1 MTSVHPYAAPRA
13 GPSSSFTQ
21 LPSRAPSRNGHAPA
35 AAASTSS
42 PSLLSA
48 TILPSPALSAANS
61 PAMASR
67 PLMDRMPSTFGDSNS
82 STPVATNSALNKV
95 ASASSSIYQNARTL
109 RDRLLRVPTFEER
122 FFAIAGSTDGAYG
135 YSGAASPLTS
145 QGFNG
150 REDETI
156 QASDPVSQ
164 VLSVLR
170 LGSSLCYLFNQLGHA
185 HQLDVNPQATLS
197 NLKACQRGAAHFIMA
212 CKQDLNW
219 PEGDLFAVNE
229 LYGQDTNGVVKVVHT
244 VTKLLDLLE
253 SQGVLLPPPEA
264 PEPAPGHA
272 GPSDERSLVVREIL
286 DSERK
291 YMQDLEVLQDYQRQ
305 LQMNDLLTQDQ
316 IHSLFIN
323 LNKLADFQR
332 RFLIGVEG
340 NASLPA
346 EQQRFGGL
354 FLQMEE
360 NFSCYEPYCANLTTA
375 QDLAIAENAA
385 LSKLSHVLDPVSE
398 LAPLLIKPVQRIC
411 KYPLLISQLLK
422 NTPSTSPYYDEL
434 KAGLESIMRV
444 TDKVNEEK
452 RRKDNLQAVSDLA
465 NRVEDWKGHDIA
477 SFGELLLQETFV
489 VIKSE
494 NEREYNVYLFER
506 IILCCKEVGAVG
518 KKDKKSNSILKRPP
532 SQRINKL
539 QLKGRIFVNNIT
551 GASQVQHRSGQC
563 LLEVR
568 WRGDLNEEAF
578 IIKCRTAELLQQW
591 QKAINKAVEEAPT
604 KRRAHH
610 LSASRRS
617 DRGGG
622 PVGVSSPNSQ
632 FPGTPMSE
640 YGPLSSSAASV
651 YSHHTS
657 ASASDPAGGPPYSA
671 SSPFGYPNPAQ
682 PSYPPAHGHA
692 GLPPQQQAYHPFG
705 FDDDDQ
711 QLAYQHEPSESG
723 RSTPASRRV
732 GGTATRSLPAGA
744 GAAHERDLPGL
755 PSSSSSSSSR
765 PRAQTEDSNSN
776 VIHQWRTG
784 GGGGPG
790 QNGTPGLPPQLGQ
803 QPSRGLSQHSS
814 NGSDATNGGGGG
826 GGAASLR
833 SSASSRQLRSKQS
846 SEWGGQGGSLTAS
859 PAMSYT
865 RLPEDGVGAG
875 GGRAGGVVNGG
886 GRYEEMTPR
895 AGGGGVHRQ
904 ASYGQVQ
911 TQYAGAGAPPMLR
924 NRSASSPNIYGPGGG
939 GGRFADS
946 PQLPDQPHAGEYANG
961 YGGGGG
967 GMHYIASST
976 SVGGK
981 PRNVGVTNSGGTI
994 ASASSVSTGHKKR
1007 FSASSGMTDRSS
1019 ATSAHSG
1026 SALPYSSGTSP
1037 SAGFSNSTRAQAL
1050 PPLPAQPSASAV
1062 RVKVYFGEDTFV
1074 VVVLDSVPYADL
1086 VEKVLKKIRM
1096 CGGDKARVDSSAVRL
1111 RYRDEDGDRILI
1123 TSEEDTAMAF
1133 ETARAMMAEK
1143 GAGAPLEL
1151 VLFANIDGQ

>member
-1 MTSVHPYAAPRA
+1 MTSVHPYAQPRP
-13 GPSSSFTQ
+13 GPSSSFV
-21 LPSRAPSRNGHAPA
+21 LPPRGPSRNEQRPTA
-35 AAASTSS
+35 SS
-42 PSLLSA
+42 PSLSA
-48 TILPSPALSAANS
+48 PLPPTPGSVSPALS
-61 PAMASR
+61 PR
-67 PLMDRMPSTFGDSNS
+67 PPMDRMPSTLNDM
-82 STPVATNSALNKV
+82 PLATNSALNKV
-95 ASASSSIYQNARTL
+95 ASASSSIYQNCRTV
-109 RDRLLRVPTFEER
+109 RDRLVRVPEFKER
-122 FFAIAGSTDGAYG
+122 FFDLTGRSDGSYG
-135 YSGAASPLTS
+135 GGASPLAGTW
-145 QGFNG
+145 G
-150 REDETI
+150 EDAGPQT
-156 QASDPVSQ
+156 DPVSQ

-170 LGSSLCYLFNQLGHA
+170 LGSSLCFLFNQLGHA

-212 CKQDLNW
+212 CKQDLKW

-244 VTKLLDLLE
+244 VTKLLDVLE
-253 SQGVLLPPPEA
+253 SQGALLPPTE
-264 PEPAPGHA
+264 EPDQPAAHA

-305 LQMNDLLTQDQ
+305 LQMNDILTQDQ

-346 EQQRFGGL
+346 EQQRFGHL

-385 LSKLSHVLDPVSE
+385 LSKLAHVLDPVSE

-422 NTPSTSPYYDEL
+422 NTPSEFPHYDEL

-452 RRKDNLQAVSDLA
+452 RRKDNGQAVQDLQR
-465 NRVEDWKGHDIA
+465 RVEDWKGHDIG

-506 IILCCKEVGAVG
+506 IILCCKELGAVT

-551 GASQVQHRSGQC
+551 GASQVNHRSGQY

-578 IIKCRTAELLQQW
+578 IIKCRTEELLRQW

-617 DRGGG
+617 DRS
-622 PVGVSSPNSQ
+622 VHSPNSQ
-632 FPGTPMSE
+632 FPPTPMSE
-640 YGPLSSSAASV
+640 YGPSLHSFNDGSTYAGSQYSEPYAAS
-651 YSHHTS
+651 
-657 ASASDPAGGPPYSA
+657 PY
-671 SSPFGYPNPAQ
+671 GYNPAQ
-682 PSYPPAHGHA
+682 PGYPPGHG
-692 GLPPQQQAYHPFG
+692 PPGHFG
-705 FDDDDQ
+705 FEDDGAEDV
-711 QLAYQHEPSESG
+711 YEPSESG
-723 RSTPASRRV
+723 RSTPASRR
-732 GGTATRSLPAGA
+732 GPATRSLPAEQRQDGY
-744 GAAHERDLPGL
+744 GSVSG
-755 PSSSSSSSSR
+755 R
-765 PRAQTEDSNSN
+765 PRAQTEDANSN
-776 VIHQWRTG
+776 VINQWRSQT
-784 GGGGPG
+784 PG
-790 QNGTPGLPPQLGQ
+790 QNGAPSLPPQPG
-803 QPSRGLSQHSS
+803 RGMSQHSS
-814 NGSDATNGGGGG
+814 TGSDAH
-826 GGAASLR
+826 SLR
-833 SSASSRQLRSKQS
+833 SSASSRQLRNKQS
-846 SEWGGQGGSLTAS
+846 SEWGGPGTITSS
-859 PAMSYT
+859 PAMSYA
-865 RLPEDGVGAG
+865 RLPHGSQGE
-875 GGRAGGVVNGG
+875 
-886 GRYEEMTPR
+886 YEEMTPR
-895 AGGGGVHRQ
+895 ASGSSGSTGTVTGATVYRQ
-904 ASYGQVQ
+904 ASHGQAPGHYG
-911 TQYAGAGAPPMLR
+911 AAGAPPMLR
-924 NRSASSPNIYGPGGG
+924 NRSASSPNIYAPGGS
-939 GGRFADS
+939 RFVDS
-946 PQLPDQPHAGEYANG
+946 PQLPDQPVAQDWAAQQGRAQRQ
-961 YGGGGG
+961 
-967 GMHYIASST
+967 
-976 SVGGK
+976 VGG
-981 PRNVGVTNSGGTI
+981 TNSGGTL
-994 ASASSVSTGHKKR
+994 ASASSASTGHKKR
-1007 FSASSGMTDRSS
+1007 FSSSSNGTDRSS

-1026 SALPYSSGTSP
+1026 SILPYSSATSP
-1037 SAGFSNSTRAQAL
+1037 ASSGPPGSAGL
-1050 PPLPAQPSASAV
+1050 PPLPHHLAGVNGRIPAVPAVPSPVVAPATAV
-1062 RVKVYFGEDTFV
+1062 RVKVFFGEDTFV
-1074 VVVLDSVPYADL
+1074 VVVLDSVPYPEL
-1086 VEKVLKKIRM
+1086 VDKVLKKIRM
-1096 CGGDKARVDSSAVRL
+1096 CGGDKARVESSALRL

-1133 ETARAMMAEK
+1133 ETAKAITAEK

-1151 VLFANIDGQ
+1151 VLYASVDA

>member
-1 MTSVHPYAAPRA
+1 MTSVHPYAVPRA
-13 GPSSSFTQ
+13 GPSSSFVQ
-21 LPSRAPSRNGHAPA
+21 LPSRAPSRNGHAPP
-35 AAASTSS
+35 ASTTS
-42 PSLLSA
+42 PSLSA
-48 TILPSPALSAANS
+48 PALPSPALGAVS
-61 PAMASR
+61 PGMGSR
-67 PLMDRMPSTFGDSNS
+67 PMMDRMPSTFGD
-82 STPVATNSALNKV
+82 TPIATNSALNKV
-95 ASASSSIYQNARTL
+95 ASASSSIYQNARKL
-109 RDRLLRVPTFEER
+109 RDRLLRVPTFDDR
-122 FFAIAGSTDGAYG
+122 FFAIAGTADGSYG
-135 YSGAASPLTS
+135 GAASPLTGA
-145 QGFNG
+145 GFNG
-150 REDETI
+150 GGGAGEDANAGGL
-156 QASDPVSQ
+156 QAADPVSE

-170 LGSSLCYLFNQLGHA
+170 LGASLCYLFNQLGHA

-212 CKQDLNW
+212 CKQDLKW
-219 PEGDLFAVNE
+219 PDGDLFAVNE

-253 SQGVLLPPPEA
+253 SQGVLLPPQEA
-264 PEPAPGHA
+264 PEPAPGQA

-291 YMQDLEVLQDYQRQ
+291 YMQDLDVLQDYQRQ
-305 LQMNDLLTQDQ
+305 LQMNDILTQDQ

-354 FLQMEE
+354 FLQMED
-360 NFSCYEPYCANLTTA
+360 NFACYEPYCANLTTA

-422 NTPSTSPYYDEL
+422 NTPTTFPYYDEL

-551 GASQVQHRSGQC
+551 GASQVNHRSGQY

-568 WRGDLNEEAF
+568 WRGDVNEEAF
-578 IIKCRTAELLQQW
+578 IIKCRTQELLQQW

-617 DRGGG
+617 ERNLGG
-622 PVGVSSPNSQ
+622 PSGIHSPNSQ
-632 FPGTPMSE
+632 FPNTPMSE

-651 YSHHTS
+651 YSYHTS
-657 ASASDPAGGPPYSA
+657 ASETPY
-671 SSPFGYPNPAQ
+671 SPFGYPNPAQ
-682 PSYPPAHGHA
+682 PSYPPGHGPHYA
-692 GLPPQQQAYHPFG
+692 QQQQHHAHPHAFG
-705 FDDDDQ
+705 FDDDGADDG
-711 QLAYQHEPSESG
+711 APYEPSESG

-732 GGTATRSLPAGA
+732 GGGGATRSLPPDAQA
-744 GAAHERDLPGL
+744 RERDLPGL
-755 PSSSSSSSSR
+755 PGR

-776 VIHQWRTG
+776 LINQWRTG
-784 GGGGPG
+784 GGAGGAPG
-790 QNGTPGLPPQLGQ
+790 QNGTPYLPGGGGGPT
-803 QPSRGLSQHSS
+803 RGMSQHSS
-814 NGSDATNGGGGG
+814 TGSDAGGV
-826 GGAASLR
+826 AASLR

-846 SEWGGQGGSLTAS
+846 SEWGGAAGGGGGAGFNSQGTITAS
-859 PAMSYT
+859 PAMSYA
-865 RLPEDGVGAG
+865 RLPDDGGA
-875 GGRAGGVVNGG
+875 AV

-895 AGGGGVHRQ
+895 AGGGGGGIHRQ
-904 ASYGQVQ
+904 ASHGQVPS
-911 TQYAGAGAPPMLR
+911 QYSSSAGGAPPMLR
-924 NRSASSPNIYGPGGG
+924 NRSASSPNIYGPGSGAGAG

-946 PQLPDQPHAGEYANG
+946 PQLPDQPSNG
-961 YGGGGG
+961 YGHGGGGG
-967 GMHYIASST
+967 SGAGHYASS
-976 SVGGK
+976 SSGGGK
-981 PRNVGVTNSGGTI
+981 PRHVGVTNSGGTI
-994 ASASSVSTGHKKR
+994 ASASSVSTGHQKR
-1007 FSASSGMTDRSS
+1007 FSSSSGLTDRSS

-1026 SALPYSSGTSP
+1026 SALPYSAGTSP
-1037 SAGFSNSTRAQAL
+1037 ASTGGPPSAGL
-1050 PPLPAQPSASAV
+1050 PPPPPLPISSRTHPLPPVPPQPSANAV

-1086 VEKVLKKIRM
+1086 VDKVLKKIRM

-1133 ETARAMMAEK
+1133 ETARAMTAER